1 MKTSTSVLAI
11 GTAILI
17 GVLVAL
23 AGSSGGLRWGGFP
36 IFAWGALLVFLVQ
49 WVVFVPSWFAHT
61 EHFFDLTGSLTY
73 FAVVALTLLS
83 RGSVTPYSL
92 LVATMVTAWA
102 LRLGAF
108 LAARVRAAGSDSR
121 FDAMKYRFAWF
132 LMTWTLQGLWVLLTA
147 GAALAAITSPEDR
160 QIEAFALLG
169 VALWAFGFGIE
180 VAADEQKRRFR
191 ARPENLDRFITTGA
205 WARSRHPNYFG
216 EILLWFGVAVAAFPS
231 LSGWSMVTL
240 VSPLF
245 VWLFLTRVSGV
256 PLLEA
261 AADRRWAGNP
271 EYETYKAATPV
282 LLFKMR

>member
-1 MKTSTSVLAI
+1 VKTSTSVLAT
-11 GTAILI
+11 GSAILI

-61 EHFFDLTGSLTY
+61 EHFFDLTGSFTY
-73 FAVVALTLLS
+73 LAVVALTLLS

-92 LVATMVTAWA
+92 LVAAMVTAWA

-132 LMTWTLQGLWVLLTA
+132 LMTWTVQGLWVLLTA

-160 QIEAFALLG
+160 QIDAFALLG

-191 ARPENLDRFITTGA
+191 ARPENLDRFITTGV
-205 WARSRHPNYFG
+205 WGRSRHPNYFG
-216 EILLWFGVAVAAFPS
+216 EVLLWFGVAVAAFPS

-245 VWLFLTRVSGV
+245 VWLLLTRVSGV

-271 EYETYKAATPV
+271 EYEAYKASTPV

>member
-11 GTAILI
+11 GAAILI

-73 FAVVALTLLS
+73 LAVVALTLLS

-92 LVATMVTAWA
+92 LVAAMVTAWA
-102 LRLGAF
+102 LRLVAF
-108 LAARVRAAGSDSR
+108 LASRVRAAGSDSR

-160 QIEAFALLG
+160 QIDAFALLG

-180 VAADEQKRRFR
+180 VVADEQKRRFR
-191 ARPENLDRFITTGA
+191 ARPENLDRFITTGV

-245 VWLFLTRVSGV
+245 VWLLLTRVSGV

-271 EYETYKAATPV
+271 EYEAYKASTPV

>member
-160 QIEAFALLG
+160 QIDAFALLG
-169 VALWAFGFGIE
+169 AALWAFGFGIE

-191 ARPENLDRFITTGA
+191 ARPENLDRFITTGV

-271 EYETYKAATPV
+271 EYEAYKASTPV

>member
-73 FAVVALTLLS
+73 LAVVALTLLS

-132 LMTWTLQGLWVLLTA
+132 LMTWTLEGLWVLLTA

-160 QIEAFALLG
+160 QIDAFALLG

-191 ARPENLDRFITTGA
+191 ARPENLDRFITTGV

-245 VWLFLTRVSGV
+245 VWLLLTRVSGV

-271 EYETYKAATPV
+271 EYEAYKASTPV

>member
-11 GTAILI
+11 GAAILI

-61 EHFFDLTGSLTY
+61 EHFFDLTGSFTY
-73 FAVVALTLLS
+73 LAVVALTLLS

-92 LVATMVTAWA
+92 LVAAMVTAWA

-108 LAARVRAAGSDSR
+108 LVARVRAAGSDSR

-160 QIEAFALLG
+160 QIDAFALLG

-191 ARPENLDRFITTGA
+191 ARPENLDRFITTGV

-245 VWLFLTRVSGV
+245 VWLLLTRVSGV

-271 EYETYKAATPV
+271 EYEAYKASTPV

>member
-11 GTAILI
+11 GAAVLI

-23 AGSSGGLRWGGFP
+23 AGSSGGLRSGGFP

-61 EHFFDLTGSLTY
+61 EHFFDLTGSLSY
-73 FAVVALTLLS
+73 LAVVALTLLS

-92 LVATMVTAWA
+92 LVAAMVTAWA

-108 LAARVRAAGSDSR
+108 LVARVRAAGSDSR

-191 ARPENLDRFITTGA
+191 TRPENLDRFITTGV

-245 VWLFLTRVSGV
+245 VWLLLTRVSGV

-271 EYETYKAATPV
+271 EYEAYKTSTPV

>member
-160 QIEAFALLG
+160 QIDAFALLG

>member
-160 QIEAFALLG
+160 QIDAFALLG

-245 VWLFLTRVSGV
+245 VWLLLTRVSGV

>member
-11 GTAILI
+11 GAAILI

-73 FAVVALTLLS
+73 LAVVALTLLS

-92 LVATMVTAWA
+92 LVAAMVTAWA

-160 QIEAFALLG
+160 QIDAFALLG

-180 VAADEQKRRFR
+180 VVADEQKRRFR
-191 ARPENLDRFITTGA
+191 ARPENLDRFITTGV

-245 VWLFLTRVSGV
+245 VWLLLTRVSGV

-271 EYETYKAATPV
+271 EYEAYKASTPV

>member
-1 MKTSTSVLAI
+1 MRTSVSVLAT

-121 FDAMKYRFAWF
+121 FDAMKYRFVWF
-132 LMTWTLQGLWVLLTA
+132 LMTWTVQGLWVLLTA

-160 QIEAFALLG
+160 QIDAFALLG

-191 ARPENLDRFITTGA
+191 ARPENLDRFITTGV
-205 WARSRHPNYFG
+205 WGRSRHPNYFG
-216 EILLWFGVAVAAFPS
+216 EVLLWFGVAVAAFPS

-245 VWLFLTRVSGV
+245 VWLLLTRVSGV

-261 AADRRWAGNP
+261 AADRRWAGNS
-271 EYETYKAATPV
+271 EYEAYKASTPV
-282 LLFKMR
+282 LLFRMR

>member
-73 FAVVALTLLS
+73 LAVVALTLLS

-92 LVATMVTAWA
+92 LVAAMVTAWA

-160 QIEAFALLG
+160 QIDAFALLG

-216 EILLWFGVAVAAFPS
+216 EMLLWFGVAVAAFPS

-245 VWLFLTRVSGV
+245 VWLLLTRVSGV

-271 EYETYKAATPV
+271 EYEAYKAATPV

>member
-73 FAVVALTLLS
+73 LAVVALTLLS

-92 LVATMVTAWA
+92 LVAAMVTAWA

-160 QIEAFALLG
+160 QIDAFALLG

-191 ARPENLDRFITTGA
+191 ARPENLDRFITTGV

-245 VWLFLTRVSGV
+245 VWLLLTRVSGV

-271 EYETYKAATPV
+271 EYEAYKASTPV

>member
-132 LMTWTLQGLWVLLTA
+132 LMTWTVQGLWVLLTA

-160 QIEAFALLG
+160 QIDAFALLG
-169 VALWAFGFGIE
+169 VALWALGFGIE

-245 VWLFLTRVSGV
+245 VWLLLTRVSGV

-271 EYETYKAATPV
+271 EYEAYKAATPV

>member
-11 GTAILI
+11 GAAILI
-17 GVLVAL
+17 GVLVAF
-23 AGSSGGLRWGGFP
+23 AGSFEGLRWGGFP
-36 IFAWGALLVFLVQ
+36 IFAWGALLAFLVQ
-49 WVVFVPSWFAHT
+49 WVVFVPSWFGHT

-73 FAVVALTLLS
+73 LAVVALTLVT

-92 LVATMVTAWA
+92 LVAAMVAVWA

-108 LAARVRAAGSDSR
+108 LTTRVRAAGSDTR

-160 QIEAFALLG
+160 QVDALVLLG
-169 VALWAFGFGIE
+169 AAIWVFGFGIE
-180 VAADEQKRRFR
+180 VTADEQKRRFR
-191 ARPENLDRFITTGA
+191 ARPENLNRFIATGL
-205 WARSRHPNYFG
+205 WAKSRHPNYVG
-216 EILLWFGVAVAAFPS
+216 EILLWFGVSVAAFPA

-240 VSPLF
+240 VSPFF
-245 VWLFLTRVSGV
+245 VWLLLTRVSGV

-261 AADRRWAGNP
+261 SADRRWAGDP
-271 EYETYKAATPV
+271 EYEAYKVATPT

>member
-73 FAVVALTLLS
+73 LAVVALTLLS

-160 QIEAFALLG
+160 QIDAFALLG

-245 VWLFLTRVSGV
+245 VWLLLTRVSGV

-271 EYETYKAATPV
+271 EYEAYKASTPV

>member
-73 FAVVALTLLS
+73 LAVVALTLLS

-132 LMTWTLQGLWVLLTA
+132 LMTWTVQGLWVLLTA

-160 QIEAFALLG
+160 QIDAFALLG

-191 ARPENLDRFITTGA
+191 ARPENLDRFITTGV
-205 WARSRHPNYFG
+205 WGRSRHPNYFG

-271 EYETYKAATPV
+271 EYEAYKAATPV

>member
-11 GTAILI
+11 GAAILI
-17 GVLVAL
+17 GVLVAF
-23 AGSSGGLRWGGFP
+23 AGSFGGLRWGGFP
-36 IFAWGALLVFLVQ
+36 IFAWAALLAFLVQ

-73 FAVVALTLLS
+73 LAVVALTLVT

-92 LVATMVTAWA
+92 LVAAMVAVWA

-108 LAARVRAAGSDSR
+108 LTTRVRAAGSDTR
-121 FDAMKYRFAWF
+121 FAAMKYRFAWF

-147 GAALAAITSPEDR
+147 AAALAAITSPEDR
-160 QIEAFALLG
+160 QVDALVLLG
-169 VALWAFGFGIE
+169 AAIWVFGFGIE
-180 VAADEQKRRFR
+180 VTADEQKRRFR
-191 ARPENLDRFITTGA
+191 ARPENLNRFIATGL
-205 WARSRHPNYFG
+205 WAKSRHPNYVG
-216 EILLWFGVAVAAFPS
+216 EILLWFGVSVAAFPA

-240 VSPLF
+240 VSPFF
-245 VWLFLTRVSGV
+245 VWLLLTRVSGV

-261 AADRRWAGNP
+261 SADRRWAGDP
-271 EYETYKAATPV
+271 EYEAYKVATPT

>member
-11 GTAILI
+11 GAAILI

-73 FAVVALTLLS
+73 LAVVALTLLS

-92 LVATMVTAWA
+92 LVAAMVTAWA

-160 QIEAFALLG
+160 QIDAFALLG

-191 ARPENLDRFITTGA
+191 ARPENLDRFITTGV

-231 LSGWSMVTL
+231 LSGWSTVTL

-245 VWLFLTRVSGV
+245 VWLLLTRVSGV

-271 EYETYKAATPV
+271 EYEAYKASTPV

>member
-11 GTAILI
+11 GAAILI
-17 GVLVAL
+17 GVLVAFT
-23 AGSSGGLRWGGFP
+23 GSFGGLRWGGFP
-36 IFAWGALLVFLVQ
+36 IFAWGALLAFLVQ
-49 WVVFVPSWFAHT
+49 WVVFVPSWFGHT

-73 FAVVALTLLS
+73 LAVVALTLVT

-92 LVATMVTAWA
+92 LVAAMVAVWA

-108 LAARVRAAGSDSR
+108 LTTRVRAAGSDTR

-147 GAALAAITSPEDR
+147 AAALAAITSPEDR
-160 QIEAFALLG
+160 QVDALVLLG
-169 VALWAFGFGIE
+169 AAIWVFGFGIE
-180 VAADEQKRRFR
+180 VTADEQKRRFR
-191 ARPENLDRFITTGA
+191 ARPENLNRFIATGL
-205 WARSRHPNYFG
+205 WAKSRHPNYVG
-216 EILLWFGVAVAAFPS
+216 EILLWFGVSVAAFPA

-240 VSPLF
+240 VSPFF
-245 VWLFLTRVSGV
+245 VWLLLTRVSGV

-261 AADRRWAGNP
+261 SADRRWAGDP
-271 EYETYKAATPV
+271 EYEAYKVATPT

>member
-11 GTAILI
+11 GAAILI

-73 FAVVALTLLS
+73 LAVVALTLLS

-92 LVATMVTAWA
+92 LVAAMVTAWA

-108 LAARVRAAGSDSR
+108 LATRVRAAGSDSR

-191 ARPENLDRFITTGA
+191 ARPENLDRFITTGV

-271 EYETYKAATPV
+271 EYEAYKASTPV

>member
-73 FAVVALTLLS
+73 LAVVALTLLS

-132 LMTWTLQGLWVLLTA
+132 LMTWTVQGLWVLLTA

-160 QIEAFALLG
+160 QIDAFALLG

-245 VWLFLTRVSGV
+245 VWLLLTRVSGV

-261 AADRRWAGNP
+261 AADRRWAGNS
-271 EYETYKAATPV
+271 EYEAYKAATPV

>member
-49 WVVFVPSWFAHT
+49 WVMFVPSWFAHT

-73 FAVVALTLLS
+73 LAVVALTLLS

-92 LVATMVTAWA
+92 LVAAMVTAWA

-160 QIEAFALLG
+160 QIDAFALLG

-245 VWLFLTRVSGV
+245 VWLLLTRVSGV

-271 EYETYKAATPV
+271 EYEAYKAATPV

>member
-11 GTAILI
+11 GATILI

-23 AGSSGGLRWGGFP
+23 AGSSGGLRSGGFP

-73 FAVVALTLLS
+73 LAVVALTLLS

-92 LVATMVTAWA
+92 LVAAMVTAWA

-108 LAARVRAAGSDSR
+108 LVARVRAAGSDSR

-191 ARPENLDRFITTGA
+191 TRPENLDRFITTGV

-245 VWLFLTRVSGV
+245 VWLLLTRVSGV

-271 EYETYKAATPV
+271 EYEAYKASTPV

>member
-160 QIEAFALLG
+160 QIDAFALLG

-191 ARPENLDRFITTGA
+191 ARPENLDRFITTGV

-245 VWLFLTRVSGV
+245 VWLLLTRVSGV

-271 EYETYKAATPV
+271 EYEAYKASTPV

>member
-160 QIEAFALLG
+160 QIDAFALLG

-245 VWLFLTRVSGV
+245 VWLLLTRVSGV

-271 EYETYKAATPV
+271 EYEAYKAATPV

>member
-73 FAVVALTLLS
+73 LAVVALTLLS

-92 LVATMVTAWA
+92 LVAAMVTAWA

-160 QIEAFALLG
+160 QIDAFALLG

-191 ARPENLDRFITTGA
+191 TRPENLDRFITTGV

-245 VWLFLTRVSGV
+245 VWLLLTRVSGV

-271 EYETYKAATPV
+271 EYEAYKASTPV

>member
-11 GTAILI
+11 GAAILI
-17 GVLVAL
+17 GVLVAF
-23 AGSSGGLRWGGFP
+23 AGSFGGLRWGGFP
-36 IFAWGALLVFLVQ
+36 IFAWGALLAFLVQ
-49 WVVFVPSWFAHT
+49 WVVFVPSWFGHT

-73 FAVVALTLLS
+73 LAVVALTLVT

-92 LVATMVTAWA
+92 LVAAMVAVWA

-108 LAARVRAAGSDSR
+108 LTTRVRAAGSDTR
-121 FDAMKYRFAWF
+121 FAAMKYRFAWF

-160 QIEAFALLG
+160 QVDALVLLG
-169 VALWAFGFGIE
+169 AAIWVFGFGIE
-180 VAADEQKRRFR
+180 VTADEQKRRFR
-191 ARPENLDRFITTGA
+191 ARPENLNRFIATGL
-205 WARSRHPNYFG
+205 WAKSRHPNYVG
-216 EILLWFGVAVAAFPS
+216 EILLWFGVSVAAFPA

-240 VSPLF
+240 VSPFF
-245 VWLFLTRVSGV
+245 VWLLLTRVSGV

-261 AADRRWAGNP
+261 SADRRWAGDP
-271 EYETYKAATPV
+271 EYEAYKVATPT

>member
-1 MKTSTSVLAI
+1 MRTSTSVLAI

-17 GVLVAL
+17 GVLVAF
-23 AGSSGGLRWGGFP
+23 AGSFGGLRWGGFP

-49 WVVFVPSWFAHT
+49 WVVFVPSWFGHT

-73 FAVVALTLLS
+73 LAVVALTLVT

-92 LVATMVTAWA
+92 LVAAMVAVWA

-108 LAARVRAAGSDSR
+108 LTTRVRAAGSDTR

-160 QIEAFALLG
+160 QVDALVLLG
-169 VALWAFGFGIE
+169 AAIWVFGFGIE
-180 VAADEQKRRFR
+180 VTADEQKRRFR
-191 ARPENLDRFITTGA
+191 ARPENLNRFIATGL
-205 WARSRHPNYFG
+205 WAKSRHPNYVG
-216 EILLWFGVAVAAFPS
+216 EILLWFGVSVAAFPA

-240 VSPLF
+240 VSPFF
-245 VWLFLTRVSGV
+245 VWLLLTRVSGV

-261 AADRRWAGNP
+261 SADRRWAGDP
-271 EYETYKAATPV
+271 EYEAYKVATPT

>member
-11 GTAILI
+11 GAAILI

-73 FAVVALTLLS
+73 LAVVALTLLS

-92 LVATMVTAWA
+92 LVAAMVTAWA

-160 QIEAFALLG
+160 QIDAFALLG

-191 ARPENLDRFITTGA
+191 ARPENLDRFITTGV

-245 VWLFLTRVSGV
+245 VWLLLTRVSGV

-271 EYETYKAATPV
+271 EYEAYKASTPV

>member
-1 MKTSTSVLAI
+1 MRTSTSVLAI

-17 GVLVAL
+17 GVLVAF
-23 AGSSGGLRWGGFP
+23 AGSFGGLRWGGFP

-49 WVVFVPSWFAHT
+49 WVVFVPSWFGHT

-73 FAVVALTLLS
+73 LAVVALTLVT
-83 RGSVTPYSL
+83 RGSVTSYSL
-92 LVATMVTAWA
+92 LVAAMVAVWA

-108 LAARVRAAGSDSR
+108 LTTRVRAAGSDTR

-160 QIEAFALLG
+160 QVDALVLLG
-169 VALWAFGFGIE
+169 AAIWVFGFGIE
-180 VAADEQKRRFR
+180 VTADEQKRRFR
-191 ARPENLDRFITTGA
+191 ARPENLNRFIATGL
-205 WARSRHPNYFG
+205 WAKSRHPNYVG
-216 EILLWFGVAVAAFPS
+216 EILLWFGVSVAAFPA

-240 VSPLF
+240 VSPFF
-245 VWLFLTRVSGV
+245 VWLLLTRVSGV

-261 AADRRWAGNP
+261 SADRRWAGDP
-271 EYETYKAATPV
+271 EYEAYKVATPT